1 MMASCGCCAAIGT
14 RGAVTSDEPATDLRS
29 RRRDRT
35 RAVPGGCADGACGVI
50 RAAIEAALDRAA
62 DRAVAALIG
71 SPARVAGNG
80 AALLW
85 LLARGA
91 GWDVALL
98 LVLAGNVAV
107 AIWWLAHLAITR
119 RPW

>member
-1 MMASCGCCAAIGT
+1 
-14 RGAVTSDEPATDLRS
+14 
-29 RRRDRT
+29 
-35 RAVPGGCADGACGVI
+35 VI
-50 RAAIEAALDRAA
+50 RPAIEAARDRGA
-62 DRAVAALIG
+62 DRAIAALIG
-71 SPARVAGNG
+71 SPARVAVNG

-85 LLARGA
+85 LLASGV

-107 AIWWLAHLAITR
+107 AIWWAVHLAVTR

>member
-1 MMASCGCCAAIGT
+1 MIRSAVDAAI
-14 RGAVTSDEPATDLRS
+14 
-29 RRRDRT
+29 
-35 RAVPGGCADGACGVI
+35 
-50 RAAIEAALDRAA
+50 DRAA
-62 DRAVAALIG
+62 DRAIAMLIG
-71 SPARVAGNG
+71 SPARVAING

-85 LLARGA
+85 LLARGV

-107 AIWWLAHLAITR
+107 AIWWAVHLAITR